1 MNKAIHLFVFMI
13 VIAGCANEPI
23 VDRRGVDESKYQQDL
38 AECRSYASQV
48 DTPGETAKSGAIG
61 AAVGV
66 AVGAIVGNSHDA
78 KRGAGIGAVAGG
90 GRGLNKAEH
99 RKEKIMF
106 RCLQGR
112 GYRVLG

>member
-1 MNKAIHLFVFMI
+1 MNKAIHLFVFFI
-13 VIAGCANEPI
+13 VMAGCASEPI
-23 VDRRGVDESKYQQDL
+23 VDRRGVDESKYQRDL
-38 AECRSYASQV
+38 ADCRSYASQV
-48 DTPGETAKSGAIG
+48 DTAGETAKSGAIG

-90 GRGLNKAEH
+90 SRGFNKAEH

>member
-1 MNKAIHLFVFMI
+1 MNKAIHLLVFLM
-13 VIAGCANEPI
+13 VIAGCASEPI

-38 AECRSYASQV
+38 AECRSYAAQV
-48 DTPGETAKSGAIG
+48 DTTGETAKSGAIG

-66 AVGAIVGNSHDA
+66 TVGAIVGNSHDA
-78 KRGAGIGAVAGG
+78 KRGAGLGAVAGG
-90 GRGLNKAEH
+90 SRGFSKSEH